1 LVQCV
6 EQASSV
12 IQELES
18 HSSNIGMVLDV
29 IKSIAEQTN
38 LLALNAAIEAAR
50 AGEQGRGFAV
60 VADEVRTLA
69 SRTQKS
75 TQDIQTMIEQ
85 LQIGSKN
92 AARVMSHGSEQAQQ
106 VVLQSSRT
114 REAFGSIAES
124 VAIINT
130 MNAQIANAGEQ
141 QSVVVDDI
149 QDNINKITSIATE
162 TTQDAGSLDTL
173 THDLGVLAKQLK
185 QLVDKFNV

>member
-1 LVQCV
+1 MVQCV

-38 LLALNAAIEAAR
+38 LLTLNAAIEAAR

>member
-1 LVQCV
+1 MVQCV

>member
-38 LLALNAAIEAAR
+38 LLTLNAAIEAAR